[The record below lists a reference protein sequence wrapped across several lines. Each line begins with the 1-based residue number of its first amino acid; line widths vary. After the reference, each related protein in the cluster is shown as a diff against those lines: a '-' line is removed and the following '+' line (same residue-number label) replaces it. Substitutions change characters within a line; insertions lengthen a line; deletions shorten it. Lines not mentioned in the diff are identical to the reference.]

1 MRILALLP
9 LAVLLMAPSPAP
21 SGLSPRIVVLGTVQD
36 GGMPQA
42 GCDCAHCS
50 AARKNP
56 ALARH
61 VASLAIYIPKT
72 DHVYLVDATPDLPAQ
87 IEQIHGFHH
96 HPAGK
101 TDRAPVDGVLLTHAH
116 MGHYLGLAHF
126 GFESLNTKGIPTWAS
141 PRMAEFLR
149 TNGPWSQLVRLG
161 NITLKEIQPGGSSE
175 LEDGVSIKA
184 FAVPHRD
191 EYTDTL
197 AFLIRGPH
205 KTLLYVPDTDSWKAW
220 PQPLPEVLAA
230 EKVDIALLDATFYS
244 ADELPDRDV
253 SKIKHPLMTDTMD
266 LLEPL
271 LKERKPEGRRL
282 RVYFTHMNHTNP
294 ALDSGGAAARAIE
307 ARGFKVLAEEQE
319 LDL

>member
-1 MRILALLP
+1 LISLGLL
-9 LAVLLMAPSPAP
+9 VLLAAASPVGPAP
-21 SGLSPRIVVLGTVQD
+21 PGPRVVVLGTVQD
-36 GGMPQA
+36 GGMPQI

-87 IEQIHGFHH
+87 VEQIHTFHH
-96 HPAGK
+96 HPEGPEGK
-101 TDRAPVDGVLLTHAH
+101 VDRAPVDGVLLTHAH
-116 MGHYLGLAHF
+116 IGHYLGLAQF

-161 NITLKEIQPGGSSE
+161 NITLKEIQPGQSSE

-184 FAVPHRD
+184 FIVPHRD

-197 AFLIRGPH
+197 AFLIRGPRR
-205 KTLLYVPDTDSWKAW
+205 TLLYVPDTDSWKAW
-220 PQPLPEVLAA
+220 PTSLPEVLAA

-244 ADELPDRDV
+244 ADELPDREV
-253 SKIKHPLMTDTMD
+253 SKIRHPLVTDTME
-266 LLEPL
+266 LLEPFVKAVK
-271 LKERKPEGRRL
+271 LK
-282 RVYFTHMNHTNP
+282 VYFTHMNHTNP
-294 ALDSGGAAARAIE
+294 ALDSGGAARKAIE
-307 ARGFKVLAEEQE
+307 ARGFKVLAEGQE